1 MKKNLFLGLTLLGIV
16 AIPALGFAACSP
28 NDPAGCTAPAPDFV
42 ASIQKILN
50 LLFWVVLLVSVIYL
64 MIAGFKIITAGG
76 DPKAME
82 GAMGAIR
89 NGVIG
94 IIIAVLAKG
103 LSIFA
108 STILG

>member
-1 MKKNLFLGLTLLGIV
+1 MKKNLLILSLLG
-16 AIPALGFAACSP
+16 ALVVPTLAGAVCNP

-50 LLFWVVLLVSVIYL
+50 LLFWVILLVSVIYA
-64 MIAGFKIITAGG
+64 MIAGFKIVTAGG

-82 GAMGAIR
+82 GAMTAIR
-89 NGVIG
+89 NAVIG
-94 IIIAVLAKG
+94 VIIAVLAKG
-103 LSIFA
+103 LSVFA